1 MKRKQIILLA
11 AFAVS
16 IFGGSVAAEELQQ
29 PVFSPITYTLADDAA
44 VSPSD
49 GGVWSLFNRD
59 GEGLEINGWA
69 QFGYHDGTTGLFNT
83 NPKKGTVH
91 QVWFAFDKASDA
103 DAEGLGIGYHFDLMY
118 GADAN
123 NTNSFNPGQTTGW
136 DAGIS
141 TADDAFGW
149 AMPQMYVE
157 GHVGDW
163 TVMVG
168 KFYTIVGYEVVQAP
182 GNFFY
187 SHAKTMNNSEP
198 FTHTGLL
205 ASKTTETGVDLSFGY
220 SSGWDTGFQSHGS
233 NGILGLGKSI
243 SDGLSIN
250 YVTTFG
256 DISDTENGYTHSVVM
271 QVTLGEKLDYVFQT
285 DYVDTTNRYEIGVN
299 QYLFYTVSDDVSIGA
314 RLEWWR
320 KGNTLGA
327 DSEYSFTT
335 GINYRPE
342 TRFDLILRPEVRIDW
357 DATSDN
363 TDVIFGM
370 DAILTY

>member
-1 MKRKQIILLA
+1 MKRKQILLLA

-16 IFGGSVAAEELQQ
+16 IFGGSITAEELQQ

-69 QFGYHDGTTGLFNT
+69 QFGYHDRSTGLFNT

-103 DAEGLGIGYHFDLMY
+103 DAEGLGLGYHFDLMY
-118 GADAN
+118 GADAP
-123 NTNSFNPGQTTGW
+123 NTSAFGQTTGW
-136 DAGIS
+136 DTDSSDSGNG
-141 TADDAFGW
+141 FGW
-149 AMPQMYVE
+149 AMPQLYVE

-187 SHAKTMNNSEP
+187 SHAKTMNDSEP

-205 ASKTTETGVDLSFGY
+205 ASKTTEAGVDLSFGY

-243 SDGLSIN
+243 GDNLSVN

-256 DISDTENGYTHSVVM
+256 DISDTENGYTHSVVV
-271 QVTLGEKLDYVFQT
+271 QVNLGEKMDYVFQT

-299 QYLFYTVSDDVSIGA
+299 QYLFYTVSDDVTVGA

-320 KGNTLGA
+320 NGINLGT

-335 GINYRPE
+335 GINYRPQ
-342 TRFDLILRPEVRIDW
+342 TRFDLTLRPEVRIDW
-357 DATSDN
+357 DETDTN
-363 TDVIFGM
+363 TDVTFGM

>member
-29 PVFSPITYTLADDAA
+29 PVFSPITYTLADDVA

-49 GGVWSLFNRD
+49 GGVWSLFDRD

-69 QFGYHDGTTGLFNT
+69 QFGYHDRSTGLFNT
-83 NPKKGTVH
+83 NPKQGTLH
-91 QVWFAFDKASDA
+91 QVWFEFDKASDA
-103 DAEGLGIGYHFDLMY
+103 DAEGLGLGYHFDLMY

-123 NTNSFNPGQTTGW
+123 NTSAFGQSTGW
-136 DAGIS
+136 DTDS
-141 TADDAFGW
+141 ADSGNGFGW

-163 TVMVG
+163 SVMVG

-187 SHAKTMNNSEP
+187 SHAKTMTSEP
-198 FTHTGLL
+198 RTHTGLL
-205 ASKTTETGVDLSFGY
+205 ASKTTEAGVDLSFGY

-243 SDGLSIN
+243 SDSLSVN

-271 QVTLGEKLDYVFQT
+271 QVTLGEKMDYVFQS
-285 DYVDTTNRYEIGVN
+285 DYVDTTTRYEIGVN
-299 QYLFYTVSDDVSIGA
+299 QYLFYTVSDDVTLGA

-320 KGNTLGA
+320 NGNNLGA
-327 DSEYSFTT
+327 DSEYSFTS
-335 GINYRPE
+335 GINYRPQ
-342 TRFDLILRPEVRIDW
+342 TRFDLTLRPEVRIDW
-357 DATSDN
+357 DETSTN
-363 TDVIFGM
+363 TDVTFGM

>member
-16 IFGGSVAAEELQQ
+16 IFGGSVTAEELQQ

-49 GGVWSLFNRD
+49 GGVWSLFDRD
-59 GEGLEINGWA
+59 GEGIEVNGWT
-69 QFGYHDGTTGLFNT
+69 QFGYHDRSTGLFNT
-83 NPKKGTVH
+83 NPKQGTLH
-91 QVWFAFDKASDA
+91 QVWFEFDKASDA
-103 DAEGLGIGYHFDLMY
+103 DAEGLGLGYHFDLMY
-118 GADAN
+118 GADAP
-123 NTNSFNPGQTTGW
+123 NTSAFGQTTGW
-136 DAGIS
+136 DTDIS
-141 TADDAFGW
+141 DSGNGFGW

-243 SDGLSIN
+243 SDGLSVN

-256 DISDTENGYTHSVVM
+256 DISDTENGYTHSVVV

-320 KGNTLGA
+320 DGQNLGTG
-327 DSEYSFTT
+327 SEYSFTT
-335 GINYRPE
+335 GINYRPQ

-357 DATSDN
+357 DATSAN

-370 DAILTY
+370 DAILSY